1 MAGFGYKPTRYHEDT
16 CVRGVEE
23 DCVGN
28 IKGDGE
34 SRRKVTIAH
43 FMPWSSM
50 GGVEVATLRMID
62 ATREQYRNVVFCLPD
77 AFALK
82 NSLSKSGIETITY
95 TPPEPSL
102 RHLGK
107 YYKESLFVARQIR
120 TAGADIVH
128 FADDKAAYHNS
139 LATVLARS
147 RTLCHIRSSNPKLS
161 LRQKLCLFPVQ
172 HFIFVSKEAREV
184 FALPLPERSTRVIY
198 DSVEIPSEDMN
209 INKELIRRELKIPS
223 NCTLIGTVARVAP
236 VKDYFTLAD
245 AAAEVV
251 SKYPDIRFLV
261 VGDNSLVDLNRNH
274 YEKVLQKLNEL
285 GIADKFIFTGHRDDV
300 TELTSAMDIFV
311 LCTTREGFPL
321 SILEA
326 MAMRKPVVATAV
338 GGIPEIVEPG
348 VTGYLHQ
355 RGNGK
360 ELADAIMSL
369 IENPEEAN
377 RIGETAYEHVRQRYS
392 RQAFSDEIARAYSD
406 VMRR

>member
-1 MAGFGYKPTRYHEDT
+1 MGE
-16 CVRGVEE
+16 
-23 DCVGN
+23 
-28 IKGDGE
+28 IKSDGE

-43 FMPWSSM
+43 FMPWSGM

-77 AFALK
+77 AFTLRDF
-82 NSLSKSGIETITY
+82 LEKSGITTITY

-102 RHLGK
+102 RRFGK
-107 YYKESLFVARQIR
+107 YYKESLVVARQIR
-120 TAGADIVH
+120 EASVDIVH

-147 RTLCHIRSSNPKLS
+147 RTVCHIRSSNPKFS
-161 LRQKLCLFPVQ
+161 LRHKLCLFPVQ
-172 HFIFVSKEAREV
+172 HFIFVSKESKDV
-184 FALPLPERSTRVIY
+184 FAISLPEHRARVIY
-198 DSVEIPSEDMN
+198 DAVEIPSGDLN
-209 INKELIRRELKIPS
+209 ADKEMVRQEFKIPS
-223 NCTLIGTVARVAP
+223 NCTVVGMVARVAP

-251 SKYPDIRFLV
+251 SKHPDTRFLI

-285 GIADKFIFTGHRDDV
+285 GIVDKFIFTGHRDDV
-300 TELTSAMDIFV
+300 IRLTAAMDICV
-311 LCTTREGFPL
+311 LSTTREGFPL
-321 SILEA
+321 SVLEA

-355 RGNGK
+355 RGNSK
-360 ELADAIMSL
+360 ELADAISSL
-369 IENPEEAN
+369 IENSEEAK
-377 RIGETAYEHVRQRYS
+377 RIGQAAYEHVREQYS
-392 RQAFSDEIARAYSD
+392 RQTFFYEISKAYSD
-406 VMRR
+406 VLR